1 MRPAELFPQKIDRH
15 SSPTSNKMRASTMA
29 SEGAYTRPT
38 LIRLK
43 QVLART
49 GMSRSTVYSYI
60 SVGRFPAPVPI
71 STRCVAWIEDEV
83 DHWISD
89 RIAAHRN
96 A

>member
-1 MRPAELFPQKIDRH
+1 
-15 SSPTSNKMRASTMA
+15 MRAYTMI
-29 SEGAYTRPT
+29 SEGAYPRPT

-60 SVGRFPAPVPI
+60 SDGRFPAPVSI

-83 DHWISD
+83 DRWISD
-89 RIAAHRN
+89 RIAARRN